1 MYQEER
7 LVKIV
12 AELKKRGKLSNQDV
26 CQLLDVSRDTAR
38 RDIIRLV
45 DEGNAVRTHGGIA
58 STFLMSELEKYKE
71 SGFNERKERA
81 SREKREIAK
90 KAATFLKDNDL
101 CFFDVSTTIALLSD
115 LVSKKISVYTHSL
128 DNAEILARKDFVDFH
143 LLGGRFNQENRFF
156 YDLYMIK
163 NQLEDVYFDYAFIGA
178 ASLTEDGIYFVD
190 KEDARIKKEAIKR
203 AKRVY
208 VLADYEKFNKT
219 SYYKSADLADID
231 VVITNEYPP
240 ENLRERFLANHI
252 QLELTES

>member
-12 AELKKRGKLSNQDV
+12 SELKKRGKLSNQDV

-45 DEGNAVRTHGGIA
+45 EEGNAVRTHGGIA

-81 SREKREIAK
+81 SREKRMIAK
-90 KAATFLKDNDL
+90 KAASLLKDKDL
-101 CFFDVSTTIALLSD
+101 CFFDVSTTIASLST
-115 LVSKKISVYTHSL
+115 LVTKKIAVYTHSL
-128 DNAEILARKDFVDFH
+128 DNAEILAKKEFVDFH

-156 YDLYMIK
+156 YDLFTIK
-163 NQLEDVYFDYAFIGA
+163 SQLEDVYFDYAFIGA
-178 ASLTEDGIYFVD
+178 AGLTEDGVYFVD

-208 VLADYEKFNKT
+208 VLTDYEKFNKT
-219 SYYKSADLADID
+219 SYYKSAGLADID
-231 VVITNEYPP
+231 VVITNEFPP
-240 ENLRERFLANHI
+240 ENLRECFLSNHI
-252 QLELTES
+252 QVELTDS